1 MESATKVKAES
12 DTEDT
17 EEGRGRGDQEQGSDQ
32 EKMSYGDPGAG
43 VPGVM
48 ETDDTMG
55 VYRSQGVNQAFSH
68 HR

>member
-12 DTEDT
+12 DSEET
-17 EEGRGRGDQEQGSDQ
+17 EEGRAPGDQEQGDQ
-32 EKMSYGDPGAG
+32 EKMSYGDPGTG

-55 VYRSQGVNQAFSH
+55 VYRTQGVNQAFSH

>member
-12 DTEDT
+12 DSEET
-17 EEGRGRGDQEQGSDQ
+17 EEGRAPGDQEQGDQ

-55 VYRSQGVNQAFSH
+55 VYRTQGVNQAFSH